1 MKKKA
6 KKVEFTAEHLAFLCM
21 HFPDMSINWMHTITK
36 DEKTIKCVEIRGRKE
51 IIACG
56 ISIENQLS
64 FSAVSKEERGSG
76 YQVELIN
83 KRVAILKEE
92 GQTCVWATVRCKNR
106 YSLSNLLK
114 CKFSIVSVIFYE
126 DLQMGYEMRLDL

>member
-21 HFPDMSINWMHTITK
+21 HFPDMSINWMHSITK
-36 DEKTIKCVEIRGRKE
+36 DDKTLECIEIRERKE

-56 ISIENQLS
+56 IASENQLS
-64 FSAVSKEERGSG
+64 FSAVVKGKRGFG
-76 YQVELIN
+76 YQIELIN
-83 KRVAILKEE
+83 ARVAILKEK
-92 GQTCVWATVRCKNR
+92 GQTCVWATVRCKNI

>member
-1 MKKKA
+1 MKKKS
-6 KKVEFTAEHLAFLCM
+6 KKSRIYSRAFGILVQI
-21 HFPDMSINWMHTITK
+21 PRDNWMHTLQRMK
-36 DEKTIKCVEIRGRKE
+36 KTIKCVEIRGRK

-92 GQTCVWATVRCKNR
+92 GQTCVWATVRCKNI